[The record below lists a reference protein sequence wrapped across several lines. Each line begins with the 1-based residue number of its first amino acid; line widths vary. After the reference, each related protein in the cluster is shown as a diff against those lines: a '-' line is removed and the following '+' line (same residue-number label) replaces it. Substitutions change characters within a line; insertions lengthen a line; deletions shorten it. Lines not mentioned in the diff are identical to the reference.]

1 MQQGKIS
8 PGLRPFLQ
16 ADAPRVAALA
26 RASIETLAEDY
37 YDDDQRAA
45 WSARFDDADALAE
58 KLSHRLAL
66 VAIVAG
72 KIAGFATLKDAD
84 ELDMLY
90 VSPELARQG
99 VGSALVNALEKLAAA
114 RGAETI
120 SADVSDAA
128 REFFAKRGYLAQ
140 RRNTVQLAG
149 EWLGNTTMTKKLAA
163 DGLLQTATGR
173 PQ

>member
-1 MQQGKIS
+1 MQQQKTT
-8 PGLRPFLQ
+8 PGLRPFLP
-16 ADAPRVAALA
+16 ADAPRLAALA
-26 RASIETLAEDY
+26 RARIEALGEDF

-45 WSARFDDADALAE
+45 WSACFDDADLLAE
-58 KLSHRLAL
+58 KLNDRLAL
-66 VAIVAG
+66 VALLG
-72 KIAGFATLKDAD
+72 GEIAGFATLKNAD

-90 VSPELARQG
+90 VAPEAAGQG

-114 RGAETI
+114 RGAELI

-128 REFFAKRGYLAQ
+128 RPFFSKRGYVAQ

-163 DGLLQTATGR
+163 DGLLRAAAGR